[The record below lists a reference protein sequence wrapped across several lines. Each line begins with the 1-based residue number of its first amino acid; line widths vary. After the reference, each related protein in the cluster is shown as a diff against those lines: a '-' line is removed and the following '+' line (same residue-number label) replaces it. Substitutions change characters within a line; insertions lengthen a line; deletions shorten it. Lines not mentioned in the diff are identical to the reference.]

1 MPGRTGRRRYSA
13 EEARLIGPKA
23 AYEHRRLYG
32 AAPTLPPLP
41 DPPAWFTEA
50 LVEIWR
56 STLAAAAPGSLRA
69 LDYDNLAA
77 YCVTVAMYRRLAQR
91 VTSAR
96 DPSVELERRL
106 RLAGAELGRA
116 SKALG
121 ILPADRVKIPTPPPP
136 PEIPENPHLRSVT
149 LVEAG
154 KVRDVYRVGRK

>member
-32 AAPTLPPLP
+32 AAPVLPPLP
-41 DPPAWFTEA
+41 DPPEWFTPF

-56 STLAAAAPGSLRA
+56 NTLAAAVPGYLAA
-69 LDYDNLAA
+69 LDYDGLVA
-77 YCVTVAMYRRLAQR
+77 YCVAVLTYRRLAR
-91 VTSAR
+91 RLTSSR
-96 DPSVELERRL
+96 NPTVELERRV

-116 SKALG
+116 AKALA
-121 ILPADRVKIPTPPPP
+121 ILPGDRVKIPTPPLP
-136 PEIPENPHLRSVT
+136 PELPDNPHLRSVT